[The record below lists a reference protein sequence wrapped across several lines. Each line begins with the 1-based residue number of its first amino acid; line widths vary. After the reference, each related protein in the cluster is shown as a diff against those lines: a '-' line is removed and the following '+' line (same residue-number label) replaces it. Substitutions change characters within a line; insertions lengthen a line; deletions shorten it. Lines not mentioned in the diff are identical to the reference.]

1 MAHKKAGGSKARQGG
16 NIAGKRL
23 GFKIY
28 GGEKVNSGEIIL
40 RQTGTTFH
48 EGSGVGRGRD
58 HTLFA
63 KIDGTVNIKTRLGKK
78 IIEISPQ
85 SS

>member
-16 NIAGKRL
+16 NVAGKRL

-28 GGEKVNSGEIIL
+28 GGEKVSSGEIIL

-48 EGSGVGRGRD
+48 EGAGVGRGRD

-63 KIDGTVNIKTRLGKK
+63 KLDGTVNIKTKLGKK
-78 IIEISPQ
+78 VIEVKSP